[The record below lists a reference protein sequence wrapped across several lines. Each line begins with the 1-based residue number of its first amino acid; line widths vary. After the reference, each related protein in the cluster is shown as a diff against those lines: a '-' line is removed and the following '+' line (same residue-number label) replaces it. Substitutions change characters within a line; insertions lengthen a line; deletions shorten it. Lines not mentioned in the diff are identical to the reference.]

1 MASSR
6 YEVEVTVTSARDLK
20 NVNWRNGELR
30 PYAVLWIDDGPRCS
44 TSVAVDGDTCSP
56 VFDAKLAVPLPPSSA
71 ARVEDAVLHI
81 DIVHAR
87 SASDVEDVK
96 PLVGSARIPLRD
108 VIDEVGIGGRTERT
122 LKLKRPSGRPQGKLE
137 VKVAVREPRR
147 YYDPYAAPAP
157 YGQPT
162 RDFAAPYAPPPVY
175 GGYGGQ
181 PPYAGG
187 YGGQPPYVAGATA
200 PPVGYPYGA
209 PPQPAGG
216 YGGSS
221 YGGVGYGE
229 DVVSQKKKKSG
240 MGMGTGLAVGAA
252 AGLLGGLALAEG
264 VEYVEDKIE
273 ERVEDKVEERLEDDL
288 AYEDGGY
295 DDF

>member
-6 YEVEVTVTSARDLK
+6 YEVEVTVASARDLK

-44 TSVAVDGDTCSP
+44 TTVAVDGDPTSP
-56 VFDAKLAVPLPPSSA
+56 VFDAKLVVPLPPSSA
-71 ARVEDAVLHI
+71 ARVEDSVLHI
-81 DIVHAR
+81 DVVHAR
-87 SASDVEDVK
+87 SPSDVEDVK

-157 YGQPT
+157 YGQSV
-162 RDFAAPYAPPPVY
+162 RDFAAPY
-175 GGYGGQ
+175 GQ

-187 YGGQPPYVAGATA
+187 YGGAGTTA

-209 PPQPAGG
+209 PPQPAPYGAPPQPAG

-221 YGGVGYGE
+221 YVGGQYGGGGVYGE
-229 DVVSQKKKKSG
+229 DVSQKKKKSG

-264 VEYVEDKIE
+264 VEYVEDKIA
-273 ERVEDKVEERLEDDL
+273 ERVEEKIEDDL